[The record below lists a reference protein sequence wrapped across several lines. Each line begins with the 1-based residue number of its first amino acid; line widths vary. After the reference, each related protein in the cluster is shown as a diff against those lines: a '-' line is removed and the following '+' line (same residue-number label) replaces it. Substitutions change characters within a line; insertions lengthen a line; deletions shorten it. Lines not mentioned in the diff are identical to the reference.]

1 MKFKKIVLLFS
12 AALPVCI
19 VMRLL
24 QLIHIVEIKTGFF
37 KQEFENEGLY
47 MMTIIFA
54 FAIAVAIFSFT
65 AHRAPDA
72 PPKPNIFMSIA
83 SVLIS
88 LSILFELFTEKFPT
102 VVKGWQIALLNVTG
116 ITAAVFFFAFSMK
129 LFFSFK
135 LPKICF
141 IIPTA
146 YFVLRV
152 ICDFTAISSLALI
165 SDNLLLVFS
174 YSAALLFMLNF
185 AKLYNGIDSEYNF
198 RKLMASGLTAVIL
211 CFTQSVPHIIVNV
224 MNGFVYFHTSMAAN
238 INVLCTGL
246 FIATFVFS
254 HFSKTNS
261 CK

>member
-1 MKFKKIVLLFS
+1 MKFKKIVFLFS
-12 AALPVCI
+12 VALPLCI

-24 QLIHIVEIKTGFF
+24 QLIHIVETKTGFF
-37 KQEFENEGLY
+37 KPEFKNEGIY
-47 MMTIIFA
+47 MLAIIFA
-54 FAIAVAIFSFT
+54 FAIAVVIFSFIS
-65 AHRAPDA
+65 HRAPDA

-102 VVKGWQIALLNVTG
+102 AVHGWQIALLNVTG
-116 ITAAVFFFAFSMK
+116 ITAAVFFFAFAMK

-141 IIPTA
+141 IIPTV
-146 YFVLRV
+146 YLVLRL

-165 SDNLLLVFS
+165 SDNLLLVLS

-185 AKLYNGIDSEYNF
+185 GKLYNEIDSEYNF
-198 RKLMASGLTAVIL
+198 RKLMASGLAAVIL

-224 MNGFVYFHTSMAAN
+224 MNEFAYNHTSMASN
-238 INVLCTGL
+238 VNVLCTGL
-246 FIATFVFS
+246 FIVTFVFS